1 MPIRRSP
8 AKRSRLASASATTR
22 VMMRP
27 TVAQATP
34 SSSPTACLEVWTA
47 SQAAVSSKARV
58 WPAPWR
64 AQGTAA
70 TTTPCSEQQTLGA
83 SASRSAPTTPRSNA
97 RQRRRPWPWSKP
109 GQRRPHRP
117 QRRLTPLRGRTDT
130 TSACSSWSKQTRSTT
145 ACSTPTSLAHSLAD
159 RTPFPFFRIQPSESR
174 NRRRATACSHIRPS
188 RHPRIGEKSPFSA
201 GGPTDT
207 VTRLIAEPMSK
218 KLGTQI
224 VVQNVEGAGG
234 TVAAG
239 EVAQARPD
247 GYTVLMHHIGMSTAP
262 ALYADLPYKPLE
274 DFKTIGLVTE
284 VPMTLI
290 ARRDFQPNT
299 LQELV
304 AYVKANADK
313 VTYANAGIGAASHL
327 CGLLFQKA
335 IGVKLQEVPYEGT
348 GPALTDIVGGQVDF
362 MCDQTTNT
370 TGQIKSREVKAYAVT
385 TPERVESL
393 PDLPTAKEAGLTDL
407 ELSVWH
413 GLYVP
418 ADTPDEVVGTLSDAL
433 KVALAD
439 QGVIDKLAELGTA
452 PVAAD
457 RATPEAHRQQLEE
470 QLGVWGP
477 IIEEAGVKAS

>member
-1 MPIRRSP
+1 MRH
-8 AKRSRLASASATTR
+8 ARLLGA
-22 VMMRP
+22 MRP
-27 TVAQATP
+27 
-34 SSSPTACLEVWTA
+34 LLLL
-47 SQAAVSSKARV
+47 AAVSLV
-58 WPAPWR
+58 L
-64 AQGTAA
+64 AA
-70 TTTPCSEQQTLGA
+70 CGGGA
-83 SASRSAPTTPRSNA
+83 DGGSSAGGGAEGYP
-97 RQRRRPWPWSKP
+97 
-109 GQRRPHRP
+109 
-117 QRRLTPLRGRTDT
+117 
-130 TSACSSWSKQTRSTT
+130 
-145 ACSTPTSLAHSLAD
+145 D
-159 RTPFPFFRIQPSESR
+159 RNITVVV
-174 NRRRATACSHIRPS
+174 
-188 RHPRIGEKSPFSA
+188 PFSA

-207 VTRLIAEPMSK
+207 VTRLIAKPMSA
-218 KLGTQI
+218 KLGAQI

-239 EVAQARPD
+239 EVSRAEPD

-284 VPMTLI
+284 VPMTII

-335 IGVKLQEVPYEGT
+335 IGVKLQEVPYDGT

-370 TGQIKSREVKAYAVT
+370 TGQIKSRQVKAYAVT
-385 TPERVESL
+385 TEERVKSL
-393 PDLPTAKEAGLTDL
+393 PDLPTATEAGLDVQ
-407 ELSVWH
+407 LSVWH

-418 ADTPDEVVGTLSDAL
+418 ADTPDEVVQALSDAL

-452 PVAAD
+452 PVAQD

-470 QLGVWGP
+470 QIGVWGP
-477 IIEEAGVKAS
+477 VIEEAGVKAS